1 MTDEEMIEEFRC
13 VIDDLTEQVD
23 ELQAENA
30 ELRAT
35 LSKMETVEKE
45 LRELIEKDGKV
56 GFKIGEATLLLFGY
70 STDKDL
76 KRAVK
81 DIERV
86 LTCLA
91 DNSLYGVEKALQP
104 YRLKAAKQ
112 EKWED
117 KQ

>member
-1 MTDEEMIEEFRC
+1 MI
-13 VIDDLTEQVD
+13 
-23 ELQAENA
+23 
-30 ELRAT
+30 
-35 LSKMETVEKE
+35 
-45 LRELIEKDGKV
+45 IEKDGKF

-70 STDKDL
+70 SSNKDL

-104 YRLKAAKQ
+104 YRLKAAKE

-117 KQ
+117 EQNG